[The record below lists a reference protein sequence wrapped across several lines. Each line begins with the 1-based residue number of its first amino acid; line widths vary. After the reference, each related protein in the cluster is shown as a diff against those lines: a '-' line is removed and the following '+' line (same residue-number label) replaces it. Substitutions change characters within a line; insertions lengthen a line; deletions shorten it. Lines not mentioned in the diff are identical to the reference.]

1 MAPASSLHALPT
13 VIAAGQGTKQ
23 LGELALAFALST
35 LIGLEREW
43 RQKSAGLRTHTL
55 VGVGAALFMLI
66 SKYGFG
72 DVLVPGRTV
81 LDPSRI
87 AAQVVSG
94 IGFIGGGLI
103 FVRGDIVRG
112 LTTAAIVW
120 VTAAVGMA
128 CGAGLALLACATT
141 AGHFAVVLGY
151 PAIATRLPASRPF
164 GFAVR
169 VVYEDGRGILR
180 DVLTESTRRGF
191 AIVRV
196 GTQQLERTAIAGVPA
211 VAVMLELHGQPE
223 IDRLATALDE
233 LDGVLEVTTSDLA
246 QAAD

>member
-1 MAPASSLHALPT
+1 MTHAAPT
-13 VIAAGQGTKQ
+13 VLAATGQGWKQ
-23 LGELALAFALST
+23 IGELGLAFGLST
-35 LIGLEREW
+35 LIGAEREW

-55 VGVGAALFMLI
+55 VGVGAALFMLV

-72 DVLVPGRTV
+72 DVIGDEHTV

-151 PAIATRLPASRPF
+151 PAIASRLPASRPF

-180 DVLTESTRRGF
+180 DVLGESTHRGF
-191 AIVRV
+191 AVQRV
-196 GTQQLERTAIAGVPA
+196 TTQQLETRAVGGVPA
-211 VAVMLELHGQPE
+211 VAVTLEVHGQPGVE
-223 IDRLATALDE
+223 SLVTSLDD
-233 LDGVLEVTTSDLA
+233 LPGVLEVTTTELGQD
-246 QAAD
+246 AD